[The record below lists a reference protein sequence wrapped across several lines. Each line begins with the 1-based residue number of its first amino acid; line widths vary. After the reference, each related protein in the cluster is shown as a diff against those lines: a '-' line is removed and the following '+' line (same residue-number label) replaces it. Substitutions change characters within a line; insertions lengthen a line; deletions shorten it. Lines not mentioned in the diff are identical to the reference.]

1 MTDDIRD
8 FDPAP
13 DRPASTATTPVV
25 HDGPSKHAVGDDRAP
40 HPGAA
45 TSQAANH
52 HDDVPRAAH
61 LSLNDRFVDRLGEAG
76 LTAYVQALVDAAGVA
91 AAGGDHDAVAERLA
105 TSLAGSGIEV
115 SPVQRQQVV
124 DQLRSA
130 RGNLHVSA
138 YGKVIYGDPAL
149 DSASFEPHVVGTED
163 PADPERPF
171 YT

>member
-61 LSLNDRFVDRLGEAG
+61 LSLNDRFVDRL
-76 LTAYVQALVDAAGVA
+76 AAKRTKRA
-91 AAGGDHDAVAERLA
+91 KR
-105 TSLAGSGIEV
+105 
-115 SPVQRQQVV
+115 R
-124 DQLRSA
+124 
-130 RGNLHVSA
+130 
-138 YGKVIYGDPAL
+138 
-149 DSASFEPHVVGTED
+149 TECR
-163 PADPERPF
+163 ADG
-171 YT
+171 